1 MPLTFVETRAR
12 EMDAVIPKEMVLE
25 KKEELMVVEKKEE
38 LLVVEKKEELLIVL
52 KKKEEVMVVE
62 KNEELMVLKKKEE
75 CHLKAQYPDSICKMC
90 PTEVAGL
97 KVLKRKRPE
106 TREELFVA
114 KRQKMKK
121 VEETKVKKVE
131 ELEVDKEVLGGGL
144 LTVEELSKQM
154 PKAQA
159 QKVVKP
165 KTVKNY
171 TCQLCGHLCK
181 DANHRSTHV
190 KRKHDMRMEK
200 YHFTVKDKSNRD
212 AEEEEF
218 QIEEARKDQEFE
230 KEEAAKDE
238 KMFAKET
245 ERRKIEAASVQNLV
259 KDIVKE
265 IVEEAVA
272 TEDEEVKIIREIKFE
287 VDEEAGPTSANK
299 VKDERQ
305 IKNKARLGKA
315 HMKPKE
321 QMIELDKSGE
331 KKENLTEEA
340 FEDET
345 KEVEKNETDF
355 VKEVHKE
362 IEAAMNEPNT
372 KKPAAKT
379 IEDARLK
386 QTKDTKVAEEEEDDE
401 DDEDNEVTIIG
412 EVTIAVGPK
421 PDEDKNEPAKE
432 DMAETKAKESIT
444 DKIEINEENDV
455 EKLLEEAKIEAD
467 FRERQATKNK
477 ANATTGK
484 ESKRPQ
490 DSASEKI
497 EDENNIEEK
506 VIDDATK
513 ENEKEAGQPKEI
525 GGNIYGY
532 LGSIWQY
539 LKL

>member
-12 EMDAVIPKEMVLE
+12 EMEAIIPKEMVLE
-25 KKEELMVVEKKEE
+25 KKEELM
-38 LLVVEKKEELLIVL
+38 VVEKKEELLIVL

-159 QKVVKP
+159 QKVVKL

-190 KRKHDMRMEK
+190 KRKHDMRMEE
-200 YHFTVKDKSNRD
+200 YHFTVKYNSNRD

-218 QIEEARKDQEFE
+218 QIEEARKQQEFVN
-230 KEEAAKDE
+230 EEAAKDE
-238 KMFAKET
+238 KMFAKEA

-299 VKDERQ
+299 DERQ
-305 IKNKARLGKA
+305 IKNKVRLGKA

-345 KEVEKNETDF
+345 KEVEKNQTDF

-379 IEDARLK
+379 IEDARLE
-386 QTKDTKVAEEEEDDE
+386 QTKDAKVAEEEEDDE

-467 FRERQATKNK
+467 FREREATKNK

-484 ESKRPQ
+484 EFKRPQ

-497 EDENNIEEK
+497 EDENNIDEK